1 MTKLT
6 LAVIRMTRHM
16 MCVLVMVL
24 VPTATLIVLMLF
36 MLVVMMLVPAATVV
50 VLMLLMPVMMMLVST
65 ATVIILILSV
75 PSWALS
81 IMLIATA
88 AFIMMLCCMLMR
100 MAAAITMAMLR
111 DMPHAAMIVVLAT
124 VTTGTAF
131 GMVAIIF
138 IPLNM
143 SVHMSKAAHL
153 LGGITHFF

>member
-1 MTKLT
+1 
-6 LAVIRMTRHM
+6 M
-16 MCVLVMVL
+16 MCVLVVML
-24 VPTATLIVLMLF
+24 VPAAALLMHMLF
-36 MLVVMMLVPAATVV
+36 MLVMMLLMPAATVV

-81 IMLIATA
+81 IMLMLIATA
-88 AFIMMLCCMLMR
+88 VIVLFRGMLMR

-111 DMPHAAMIVVLAT
+111 DMPHAGMIVVLAT

-143 SVHMSKAAHL
+143 AVHMSKAAHL
-153 LGGITHFF
+153 LGGVTHFF

>member
-1 MTKLT
+1 
-6 LAVIRMTRHM
+6 M
-16 MCVLVMVL
+16 MCVLVVMLVPAAALLMHMLFMLVMVL
-24 VPTATLIVLMLF
+24 VPT
-36 MLVVMMLVPAATVV
+36 ATVV

-111 DMPHAAMIVVLAT
+111 DMPHAGMIMVLAT
-124 VTTGTAF
+124 VTAGAAF

-143 SVHMSKAAHL
+143 AVHMSKAAHL
-153 LGGITHFF
+153 FRGVTHFF